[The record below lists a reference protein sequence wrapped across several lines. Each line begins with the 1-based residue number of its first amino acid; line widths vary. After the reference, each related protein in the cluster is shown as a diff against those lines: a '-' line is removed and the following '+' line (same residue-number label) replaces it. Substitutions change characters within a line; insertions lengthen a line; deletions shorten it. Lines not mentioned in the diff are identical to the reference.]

1 MEEGFYWNCT
11 YMFNKRK
18 PDQNLKL
25 TARLKSL
32 GVDGRII
39 LK

>member
-1 MEEGFYWNCT
+1 MEEDFYCNCT

-18 PDQNLKL
+18 PDQNLKKI
-25 TARLKSL
+25 ARLKSL
-32 GVDGRII
+32 GVGGRII